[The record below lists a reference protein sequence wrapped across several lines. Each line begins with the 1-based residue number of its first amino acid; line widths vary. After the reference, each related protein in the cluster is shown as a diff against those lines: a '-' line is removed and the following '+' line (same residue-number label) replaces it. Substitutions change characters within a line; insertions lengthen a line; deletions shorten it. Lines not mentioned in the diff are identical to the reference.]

1 MKNGT
6 IVIRKAEEKDY
17 PFLLRVN
24 EENVEVLSPMNEDRL
39 RKFADF
45 SDLLVV
51 AELDGKPAAF
61 LIALREGVAAYDSEN
76 YLWFSRHYPQFLY
89 IDRVVVDAP
98 FRGCGLGRA
107 LYQEV
112 FARAKSCGVP
122 FVTAEID
129 TIPYNK
135 ESLDFHKVMG
145 FHEVGVQ
152 SVRNNSV
159 RVSLQEAPVAL

>member
-1 MKNGT
+1 M
-6 IVIRKAEEKDY
+6 
-17 PFLLRVN
+17 
-24 EENVEVLSPMNEDRL
+24 
-39 RKFADF
+39 
-45 SDLLVV
+45 
-51 AELDGKPAAF
+51 
-61 LIALREGVAAYDSEN
+61 
-76 YLWFSRHYPQFLY
+76 
-89 IDRVVVDAP
+89 VVDAP

-112 FARAKSCGVP
+112 FARAKS
-122 FVTAEID
+122 FFNDTATTEIY